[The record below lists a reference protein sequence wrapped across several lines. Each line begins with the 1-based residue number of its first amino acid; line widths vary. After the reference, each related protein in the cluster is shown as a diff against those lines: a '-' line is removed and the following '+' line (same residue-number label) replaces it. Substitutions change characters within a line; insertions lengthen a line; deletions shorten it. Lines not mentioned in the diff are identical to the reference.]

1 MQDLLFIPR
10 QIPADNGD
18 LPVTEPIL
26 LHQPVDLVHHK
37 IHLVRRILRLDQTDP
52 LRRTSPGTVGIPEHG
67 PLQMIQLRPQGKPF
81 QGPVCQ
87 TDILPH
93 SHAVLLGQTL

>member
-1 MQDLLFIPR
+1 MNMALNKNGASVKVQLGEKLTKGLGAGANPSIGREAAVESVGSIREAIGD
-10 QIPADNGD
+10 ADMVF
-18 LPVTEPIL
+18 VTA
-26 LHQPVDLVHHK
+26 
-37 IHLVRRILRLDQTDP
+37 
-52 LRRTSPGTVGIPEHG
+52 GMGAEHG